1 MQYTMTTCLAIE
13 FESAISKYKTKNLSF
28 HYHKSHYAAKQ
39 SPSPLSIAH
48 ITRPKLGLKQYYCE
62 SRPPY
67 AGAAVSSTI
76 LR

>member
-1 MQYTMTTCLAIE
+1 MTTCPAIE

-28 HYHKSHYAAKQ
+28 LLSQKPLRGQAKL
-39 SPSPLSIAH
+39 PPPSIAH

>member
-1 MQYTMTTCLAIE
+1 MTTCLAIE

-28 HYHKSHYAAKQ
+28 LLSQKPLRGQAKL
-39 SPSPLSIAH
+39 SPPSIAH
-48 ITRPKLGLKQYYCE
+48 ITRPKLGLKRYYDGC
-62 SRPPY
+62 PPY